1 MGIYDRPYMRSGGGG
16 GGGGGYRPYGGGGFG
31 LPRPGRVV
39 AGLLIA
45 NIAMLV
51 LGLFWGGM
59 EGHLG
64 LSAATWWRQPWRFIT
79 FQFVHAGAMH
89 LFFNMLGLYFLGMY
103 LELTWGPRRFLVFY
117 LLCGAV
123 GGIAHLVM
131 SYALGWNPHTLLVG
145 ASGGV
150 FAVILACA
158 ILYPQ
163 IRVIVLFF
171 PMSIRVAAAL
181 FIGIAAYSILAKI
194 RLGGAGGG
202 ISDAAHL
209 GGAAAGALWVYLEP
223 KIWRLRRLGP
233 SGRGSGRWHKK
244 VQREREEQE
253 QVDRILDKV
262 RREGIGSL
270 TRREKAILRRATE
283 RERHNGGRAGPW

>member
-1 MGIYDRPYMRSGGGG
+1 MGIYDRPYMRG
-16 GGGGGYRPYGGGGFG
+16 GGGGGYRPSPGLG

-45 NIAMLV
+45 NIAVLV
-51 LGLFWGGM
+51 LGLFWQGM
-59 EGHLG
+59 ARHLG
-64 LSAATWWRQPWRFIT
+64 LSAASWWRQPWRFIT
-79 FQFVHAGAMH
+79 FQFVHAGGMH

-117 LLCGAV
+117 LLCGAA
-123 GGIAHLVM
+123 GGVAHLVM
-131 SYALGWNPHTLLVG
+131 SYGLGWNPHTLLVG

-181 FIGIAAYSILAKI
+181 FIGIAAYSVLAEV
-194 RLGGAGGG
+194 RGVGLGGGG
-202 ISDAAHL
+202 ISHAAHL
-209 GGAAAGALWVYLEP
+209 GGAVAGALWVYLEP
-223 KIWRLRRLGP
+223 RIWRLRTGGA
-233 SGRGSGRWHKK
+233 SGRGSGRWRRK
-244 VQREREEQE
+244 VQREQEERQE
-253 QVDRILDKV
+253 VDRILDKV
-262 RREGIGSL
+262 RREGIGALS
-270 TRREKAILRRATE
+270 RRERDVLRRATE
-283 RERHNGGRAGPW
+283 RERHNGGRDGPW